1 MTQFSGTARGFLA
14 DNGDNLIRLGEVSR
28 AQLRV
33 LARYST
39 EFPCL
44 LGGIVNAG
52 KLQAEAFRGF
62 MLHIVLETLP
72 NQPRGYT
79 PADQPVYG
87 EDRGPTCLHLP
98 DPPWSQSNPVR
109 RQPDFADGVDSPLG
123 KGTQRAATS
132 YRSGEQLGDFGG
144 YAGSPEE
151 SDLLD
156 ALLAPALGTSADQ
169 VPDLGGLLLGP
180 MVRGATVSV
189 GSDSP

>member
-1 MTQFSGTARGFLA
+1 M
-14 DNGDNLIRLGEVSR
+14 
-28 AQLRV
+28 

-52 KLQAEAFRGF
+52 KYQAEAFRGF
-62 MLHIVLETLP
+62 TLHIVLETLP

-79 PADQPVYG
+79 AADQPVLG
-87 EDRGPTCLHLP
+87 EDRGPACLHLP
-98 DPPWSQSNPVR
+98 NPPWNQSNPVR

-132 YRSGEQLGDFGG
+132 YGAATQLGGFGD
-144 YAGSPEE
+144 YAGSPQE
-151 SDLLD
+151 SDLLN
-156 ALLAPALGTSADQ
+156 ALLAPMLGTTADQ

-180 MVRGATVSV
+180 MVRGATVSI
-189 GSDSP
+189 GDDEQTGGDTP